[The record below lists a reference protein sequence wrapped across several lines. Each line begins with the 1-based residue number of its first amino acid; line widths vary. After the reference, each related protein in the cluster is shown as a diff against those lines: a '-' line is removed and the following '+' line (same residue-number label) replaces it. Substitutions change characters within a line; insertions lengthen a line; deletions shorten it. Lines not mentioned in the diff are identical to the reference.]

1 MSDAAVQVMLEE
13 LRDWYAVPSD
23 IVLAVREVRAS
34 PTPRQFGVV
43 VAVLPKRSASPTPG
57 TESSSATTPQPEE
70 GEATNG
76 TAVSAEELPT
86 IQACLEALSR
96 GSGSQEIESGRLPR
110 TAQTLQV
117 PYVHVEVKRC
127 SPPSSVVKEE
137 PPLSERIEA
146 ARVRAAELRVE
157 HDALNAA
164 AREQRSKWQWYFL
177 MGA

>member
-1 MSDAAVQVMLEE
+1 M
-13 LRDWYAVPSD
+13 
-23 IVLAVREVRAS
+23 RAS

-43 VAVLPKRSASPTPG
+43 VAVLPKRGASPT
-57 TESSSATTPQPEE
+57 SSATTPQLEE
-70 GEATNG
+70 GEVTNG

-110 TAQTLQV
+110 TAQMLQV

-146 ARVRAAELRVE
+146 LPLPLPLPPPLPLPLPLTEAKSSRC
-157 HDALNAA
+157 NAA
-164 AREQRSKWQWYFL
+164 TTRPL
-177 MGA
+177 